1 MGTHPI
7 FESDFDCLTA
17 MAEKQFELSRYE
29 LNRKPQELIL
39 DATEIKVQR
48 KALNA
53 LLMCPICLDILR
65 GTMTTKECL
74 HRFCQEC
81 ITTALRSGNKE
92 CPTCRKRLVSR
103 RSLRHD
109 PIFDA
114 LIAKL
119 YPARDEYEKHQTQ
132 LLSEVMQKHDFNPK
146 NKKKGGKD
154 QKGISENHENGTPK
168 AGAKRQ
174 VKDELVE
181 EINIEL
187 VPSSGQQKDI
197 FNLIFKVDMSRVPAN
212 VPKIGHLAEFLKNKL
227 SNEEVTIRDTDETE
241 LAESQCLTFAIANT
255 HTGVLKL
262 IYELKSQ
269 SPQING

>member
-1 MGTHPI
+1 
-7 FESDFDCLTA
+7 

-132 LLSEVMQKHDFNPK
+132 LLSEVMKKHEFNPK

-154 QKGISENHENGTPK
+154 QKGTIDPQENGTPK

-181 EINIEL
+181 EINVEL
-187 VPSSGQQKDI
+187 VPNSGEQQDI
-197 FNLIFKVDMSRVPAN
+197 FNLIFKVDMAKVPAN

-227 SNEEVTIRDTDETE
+227 SREEVTIRDTDETE

-269 SPQING
+269 SAQING

>member
-1 MGTHPI
+1 M
-7 FESDFDCLTA
+7 S
-17 MAEKQFELSRYE
+17 EKQFELSRYE

-39 DATEIKVQR
+39 DETEIKVQR

-119 YPARDEYEKHQTQ
+119 YPSRDEYEKHQTQ
-132 LLSEVMQKHDFNPK
+132 LLTQVMQKHDFNPK
-146 NKKKGGKD
+146 NKRKNKD
-154 QKGISENHENGTPK
+154 QKGRDPTREINDNELGPKVGT
-168 AGAKRQ
+168 KRPA
-174 VKDELVE
+174 KDEFVE
-181 EINIEL
+181 EINVEL
-187 VPSSGQQKDI
+187 ICPEEGPEGAV
-197 FNLIFKVDMSRVPAN
+197 FLVFKLDLTKTPPDYPTV
-212 VPKIGHLAEFLKNKL
+212 GHILEFLKQKDP
-227 SNEEVTIRDTDETE
+227 EVNRILRTTE
-241 LAESQCLTFAIANT
+241 GVELGQEQCLSFAIKQN
-255 HTGVLKL
+255 HDGVLKL
-262 IYELKSQ
+262 VIE
-269 SPQING
+269 